1 MNATRI
7 VGLFVV
13 SVAVGCSGPTRTAGT
28 NGVAKKDLAVLSID
42 QLPPEAHVQIDT
54 IQFDDAGEAYKI
66 GKDGRDFYLL
76 PQKESGQGANGA
88 QPGGHTASF
97 DFVAHMPDISGT
109 GAPAWV
115 GWMIPKEAKTIKIPG
130 PKGVPLGAVAAG
142 KTYELATPTPENF
155 QKLLLEGG
163 GLSLVREKQPKA
175 AK

>member
-1 MNATRI
+1 MNAMRI

-66 GKDGRDFYLL
+66 GKAGRDFYLL
-76 PQKESGQGANGA
+76 PKTEGS
-88 QPGGHTASF
+88 GHTASF
-97 DFVAHMPDISGT
+97 DFVAHMPSPESA

-115 GWMIPKEAKTIKIPG
+115 GWMIPKEAKTIHIPG

>member
-1 MNATRI
+1 MNAMRI

-28 NGVAKKDLAVLSID
+28 GGKAAKDLAVLSID
-42 QLPPEAHVQIDT
+42 QLPPEAHVQLDT

-76 PQKESGQGANGA
+76 PAKESGQGANAA
-88 QPGGHTASF
+88 QMGHTASF
-97 DFVAHMPDISGT
+97 DFVAHMPSPESA

-115 GWMIPKEAKTIKIPG
+115 GWMIPKEAKTIHIPG
-130 PKGVPLGAVAAG
+130 PKGLPLGAVAAG
-142 KTYELATPTPENF
+142 KTYELAPPTPESF
-155 QKLLLEGG
+155 QNLLQDGG
-163 GLSLVREKQPKA
+163 GLTLVREKQPKA